1 MKKKKIGKIYSVSSD
16 VGEHLPFWHR
26 GENYKKSYAS
36 NKKLGGGVIL
46 TLIHEIDYLYWLFG
60 KFKSVYA
67 TGGSLTKLKIN
78 VEDTVVGNILTLNKI
93 PISLRMD
100 YWRNPPTRKL
110 NIVGEKGQIFWDYY
124 KMQTIIVYN
133 NGKKIVKKLPRSWNR
148 NIMFKNIIKDFV
160 NSVVKNKKMKIPLE
174 DGIYSLK
181 AALALKKSLQYSK
194 KILI

>member
-1 MKKKKIGKIYSVSSD
+1 M
-16 VGEHLPFWHR
+16 
-26 GENYKKSYAS
+26 
-36 NKKLGGGVIL
+36 
-46 TLIHEIDYLYWLFG
+46 YWLFG

-133 NGKKIVKKLPRSWNR
+133 NGKKNCKKLPRSWNR

-160 NSVVKNKKMKIPLE
+160 NSIVKNKKMKIPLE

-181 AALALKKSLQYSK
+181 AALALKSLQYSK
-194 KILI
+194 KY